1 MNKVLANWSQKFH
14 ETSDLFLMSLS
25 CLSALFIQEST
36 TLAQRSV
43 RGVVIIT
50 AKTAKTVF
58 RLNLLEV
65 LLRCRDLMKIKMAYK
80 DFCQFILLDA

>member
-50 AKTAKTVF
+50 AKTVF